1 MVMDGSTIA
10 VSVKFMG
17 DLRAL
22 FRQRDLVVPLP
33 KGSTVGD
40 LLASLSS
47 SYGEAFTC
55 RVFSGSGKLHHYM
68 LLFLNGENIK
78 ELGGLAARLED
89 SAVEIVMLPMFEG
102 G

>member
-1 MVMDGSTIA
+1 
-10 VSVKFMG
+10 MG

-22 FRQRDLVVPLP
+22 LRERDLIVPLP

-40 LLASLSS
+40 LMESLSN
-47 SYGEAFTC
+47 SYGEAFTR
-55 RVFSGSGKLHHYM
+55 RVFSGPGKLQHYM
-68 LLFLNGENIK
+68 LLFLNGQNID
-78 ELGGLAARLED
+78 EVGGMAARLED